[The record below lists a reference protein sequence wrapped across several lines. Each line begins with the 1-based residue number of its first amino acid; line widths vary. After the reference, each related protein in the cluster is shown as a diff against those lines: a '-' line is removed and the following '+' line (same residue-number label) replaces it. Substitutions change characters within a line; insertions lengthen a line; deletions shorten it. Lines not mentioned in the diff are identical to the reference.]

1 MVDFLVVGD
10 VAVDNFFFID
20 EATLHCD
27 KNDQNCT
34 LDVKYGQKIPVTNH
48 EVTIGGNAANVSVGL
63 AKLGISSAI
72 LTTFGSDTEADFL
85 KKALAGSGVNIDGSA
100 VDSSRKSNQ
109 SAIIVYKGER
119 TILTYHDDGEDL
131 VEGIPQVPW
140 VYLTSSSGR
149 DSGPVFGRI
158 VEYKALYPECQLAF
172 NPSMSD
178 IKNGKIAQIL
188 EIADILI
195 VNEEE
200 LAAISPAP
208 KVKILAV
215 TKGKNGA
222 VVKSDGQ
229 ELSLPATGETAV
241 ETTGA
246 GDAFSSGF
254 LGALFYKND
263 LSTALSWGLK
273 NSGRVITKIGGT
285 AGLLTKDEII

>member
-1 MVDFLVVGD
+1 
-10 VAVDNFFFID
+10 
-20 EATLHCD
+20 
-27 KNDQNCT
+27 
-34 LDVKYGQKIPVTNH
+34 
-48 EVTIGGNAANVSVGL
+48 
-63 AKLGISSAI
+63 
-72 LTTFGSDTEADFL
+72 
-85 KKALAGSGVNIDGSA
+85 
-100 VDSSRKSNQ
+100 
-109 SAIIVYKGER
+109 
-119 TILTYHDDGEDL
+119 
-131 VEGIPQVPW
+131 
-140 VYLTSSSGR
+140 
-149 DSGPVFGRI
+149 
-158 VEYKALYPECQLAF
+158 
-172 NPSMSD
+172 MSD